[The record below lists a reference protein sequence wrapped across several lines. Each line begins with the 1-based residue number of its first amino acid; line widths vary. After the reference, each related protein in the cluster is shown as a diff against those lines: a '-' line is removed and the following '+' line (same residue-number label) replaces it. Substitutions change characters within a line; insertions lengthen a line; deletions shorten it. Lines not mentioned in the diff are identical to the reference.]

1 MLSEPQVWTII
12 GVLAAT
18 LIGTITLVTQLTL
31 RTITVQITSLRN
43 EMVSS
48 RNETNTQFKAIDR
61 RLDDL
66 DRDIQGIVDKVFR
79 KPE

>member
-1 MLSEPQVWTII
+1 MLNEPQVWTII

-43 EMVSS
+43 EMISS